1 MDPLLYT
8 YKMTVAYDGTNYCGW
23 QIQPNG
29 LTIQECLQDALKIL
43 FKISTSVIGAGRT
56 DSGVHAHGQVAGFE
70 CSHPLD
76 LYRFLASINGIIP
89 RDIRVLAI
97 EPAPLKFHPQH
108 RAISKTYHYHLW
120 LDRVQDPFKRL
131 YSYHF
136 REKID
141 LQTLK
146 AAAEQFIGTH
156 DFTSFAKENHSGAAS
171 KNAVRTLSRLDVIPE
186 HGGVRLEF
194 EADGFLYGMVR
205 CIVGTLLDAAAGKM
219 QIDNIKEIFT
229 ARNRSLAGAAA
240 PPHALFL
247 AQVNY

>member
-43 FKISTSVIGAGRT
+43 FKTPTQVIGAGRT
-56 DSGVHAHGQVAGFE
+56 DSGVHAHGQVASFE
-70 CSHPLD
+70 YSHPLD

-97 EPAPLKFHPQH
+97 EPALLKFHPQH
-108 RAISKTYHYHLW
+108 HAVSK
-120 LDRVQDPFKRL
+120 K

-146 AAAEQFIGTH
+146 VAAEQFIGTH

-171 KNAVRTLSRLDVIPE
+171 KNAIRTLSRLDVIPE
-186 HGGVRLEF
+186 LGGVRLEF

-205 CIVGTLLDAAAGKM
+205 CIVGTLLDAAAGKIE
-219 QIDNIKEIFT
+219 IDDINEIFT
-229 ARNRSLAGAAA
+229 AHNRSQAGAAA